1 MGQNRI
7 YNLISIIFLILSLL
21 TIIWVI
27 MRLLGPA
34 VA

>member
-1 MGQNRI
+1 MRQNRI
-7 YNLISIIFLILSLL
+7 YNAISIFFLVLSLL

-27 MRLLGPA
+27 TRLLGPA

>member
-1 MGQNRI
+1 MRQNRI
-7 YNLISIIFLILSLL
+7 YNMISIIFLVLSLL
-21 TIIWVI
+21 TIIFVI

>member
-27 MRLLGPA
+27 MRFLGPA

>member
-7 YNLISIIFLILSLL
+7 YNMISIIFLVLSLL